1 MNGFRG
7 ETSTVNLMEKRVE
20 ADLWYVSNWSFW
32 LDLRIL
38 WKTLTVATW
47 QASPKT
53 SSDPQPPNDARAA
66 KSCGPHLLKSS

>member
-1 MNGFRG
+1 
-7 ETSTVNLMEKRVE
+7 MEKRVE

-47 QASPKT
+47 QAS
-53 SSDPQPPNDARAA
+53 AY
-66 KSCGPHLLKSS
+66 